1 MLEIGPQHPLEYRQ
15 EILSPFFKYVQ
26 STESFHLIGA
36 ASMGKT
42 RLLDF
47 LMRNDVQEHYLH
59 EKAKKTWLVRV
70 DLNRLAV
77 KNESWAFYEL
87 LLSSLLLEV
96 NDHANK
102 DNLDVLD
109 NIRVEI
115 AQLDSSVIEKRD
127 LLLALRFFEMAVN
140 RLCHVLD
147 LKICF
152 IFDEFD
158 ETYETMP
165 RDLFMQL
172 RAVRDAN
179 KNRVSFGLF
188 LRKQPDRLRPTIDN
202 ESFYELIS
210 RNRIGLTPYTYADTM
225 SMIEQLEIRRD
236 HPLAPDQRP
245 KIFETSGGHPGTISA
260 IISILIETPNSNQ
273 HLESPG
279 WQEWISRQPSIV
291 EECRKIWNGLSPE
304 EQDALSAFVKGDFS
318 KIALPVERLLTIKGL
333 LRYNGDRMQIF
344 SPPFAL
350 YVRNRRTT

>member
-1 MLEIGPQHPLEYRQ
+1 MLEIGAQHSLEYRR
-15 EILSPFFKYVQ
+15 EILSRLFNFTQ
-26 STESFHLIGA
+26 GNQSFHLIGA

-59 EKAKKTWLVRV
+59 EKAKNHWLVRV

-102 DNLDVLD
+102 GNLDVLD
-109 NIRVEI
+109 NLRVEI

-152 IFDEFD
+152 LFDEFD

-165 RDLFMQL
+165 RDLFLQL

-179 KNRVSFGLF
+179 KNRVAFGLF

-210 RNRIGLTPYTYADTM
+210 RNRIGLTPYTYADAV
-225 SMIEQLEIRRD
+225 SMILQLETRRD
-236 HPLAPDQRP
+236 HPLFPDQRT

-279 WQEWISRQPSIV
+279 WQEWISRQPTIL
-291 EECRKIWNGLSPE
+291 EECRKIWNGLSAE
-304 EQDALSAFVKGDFS
+304 EQEALKAFAKGGFD
-318 KIALPVERLLTIKGL
+318 KIAPPVEKLLFIKGL
-333 LRYNGDRMQIF
+333 LRHNGDKAQFF
-344 SPPFAL
+344 SQPFGT
-350 YVRNRRTT
+350 YVKNLRTP